1 MVFVASAGP
10 ESRWRSVDGV
20 DRPPVL
26 CERFLNEWCLEFP
39 RRETQKEWAEANGV
53 TPRTL
58 NNWLRDPRFLRL
70 WRERSDA
77 SFASPEYTSPMIA
90 EAARIA
96 ANDPDRDGV
105 RQYTATEQLKAM
117 DTYGRFVNMTSPKQI
132 EHRVMP
138 VSRTLAELSLD
149 ELSSIAVGVLD
160 VDSELVGDGED
171 EFEVCE

>member
-1 MVFVASAGP
+1 VASTGAD
-10 ESRWRSVDGV
+10 SRWRVVDGV

-26 CERFLNEWCLEFP
+26 CERFLEEWCLEFP
-39 RRETQKEWAEANGV
+39 RLETQKEWAELNGV

-58 NNWLRDPRFLRL
+58 NNWLRDTRFLRL

-96 ANDPDRDGV
+96 ANVPGPDGERM
-105 RQYTATEQLKAM
+105 YTATEQLKAM
-117 DTYGRFVNMTSPKQI
+117 DTYGRFVNMTSPKQV
-132 EHRVMP
+132 EHRIVP
-138 VSRTLAELSLD
+138 VSKTLADMSLD
-149 ELSSIAVGVLD
+149 ELTSIAAGVVDVG
-160 VDSELVGDGED
+160 SELVGDGED